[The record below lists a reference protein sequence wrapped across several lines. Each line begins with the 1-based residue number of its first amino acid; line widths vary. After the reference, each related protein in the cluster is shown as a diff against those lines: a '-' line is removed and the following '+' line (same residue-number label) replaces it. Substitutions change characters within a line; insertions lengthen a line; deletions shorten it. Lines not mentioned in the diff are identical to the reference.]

1 VTRKPVQPDL
11 FPEDARPEDATA
23 LVAVN
28 RAAAGLSKAQQTFNR
43 LVASIRRERESL
55 ARWQAFDLDHR
66 RRVGAELLPLL
77 AELTARQKE
86 MAGLLDELLSRP
98 QTKEWRLSRSEREAL
113 QGTLVDLLRNLLAE
127 QEADPE
133 LVAMHDRHSATSMA
147 EQRRAEVAMTEAML
161 DEMLGEGVL
170 GDHDAQSAEEL
181 LAHAGAKLRDA
192 AQRLESGQ
200 EEAAPGPRGAQAKRA
215 EEAKAQ
221 AAKEASQS
229 VREVY
234 RKLARALHPD
244 RETDAAERARKT
256 QMMQRVNQ
264 AYERNDLLAL
274 LGLQIEIEQIDTE
287 HLAQVSDA
295 RLGHYNR
302 VLKEQLSQ
310 LRTEIAACTAPYQ
323 ATRNAPF
330 GGGKLTVKSVEAQ
343 FEREMRSAREVLAEL
358 RRDLVAFRDPAGL
371 RARLKE
377 AIARRRQQEREARE
391 RQELEAFL
399 RTMLTIPP
407 RPAGSVRP
415 APPAKRRRRR

>member
-1 VTRKPVQPDL
+1 MIRKPVQPDL
-11 FPEDARPEDATA
+11 FPDDARPEEATA

-28 RAAAGLSKAQQTFNR
+28 VGAAGLSKAQQTFNR
-43 LVASIRRERESL
+43 LVESIRRERESL
-55 ARWQAFDLDHR
+55 ARWQAFDLQHR
-66 RRVGAELLPLL
+66 QRVGTEMLPLL
-77 AELTARQKE
+77 AELMARQKE
-86 MAGLLDELLSRP
+86 MARMLDEVLSRP
-98 QTKEWRLSRSEREAL
+98 RTKEWRLSRGERDTL
-113 QGTLVDLLRNLLAE
+113 QEILVDLLQHALAD

-133 LVAMHDRHSATSMA
+133 LVAMHDRYSATSMA
-147 EQRRAEVAMTEAML
+147 DRRRAEVAKTQAML

-170 GDHDAQSAEEL
+170 GDHDAQSVEEL
-181 LAHAGAKLRDA
+181 LSHAGEKVREA
-192 AQRLESGQ
+192 AQRFEAGQ
-200 EEAAPGPRGAQAKRA
+200 QQRAAGRSRGAKAKRA
-215 EEAKAQ
+215 EEAKAE

-302 VLKEQLSQ
+302 VLKEQLAQ
-310 LRTEIAACTAPYQ
+310 LRIEIAGCTAPYR
-323 ATRNAPF
+323 ATLDTPF

-343 FEREMRSAREVLAEL
+343 FERELRSAREVLAQL
-358 RRDLVAFRDPAGL
+358 RQDLVAFRDPVQL
-371 RARLKE
+371 RARLKDE
-377 AIARRRQQEREARE
+377 VARRRKERREARQVRE
-391 RQELEAFL
+391 FEAL
-399 RTMLTIPP
+399 LQMMVTTPP
-407 RPAGSVRP
+407 RPARSAR
-415 APPAKRRRRR
+415 PAKRRRRR